1 MLLRQNKDLSYQ
13 NLYLPNKNILSGG
26 NRVKTNYNNKNYF
39 FSIVTVVLN
48 NVNFIEETINSVI
61 SQNIEVEY
69 IIIDGGSNDGS
80 LDIIKKNENSI
91 NLWISE
97 KDDGIYDAMNKGV
110 KYSTGKYIGMVNS
123 GDKYN
128 SNALSIIKNYFTKD
142 KKLDFIFGSV
152 QKKILKSDFKKN
164 KIYWSFDFYPSHSSG
179 FFIAND
185 VQKKLGLY
193 NTDFKLS
200 ADHDFFFRLIK
211 NKFKGAATKK
221 DELIGY
227 FRKEGGSYSSTFSF
241 EEHFSEEINIR
252 VNNNQN
258 KLIICLIIFNNYIRK
273 IFKKKKYSITLISAL
288 KLIRDVFK

>member
-26 NRVKTNYNNKNYF
+26 NRVKTNYKNKNYF

-211 NKFKGAATKK
+211 NKFKGVATKK

-227 FRKEGGSYSSTFSF
+227 FTKEGGSYSSTFSF

-273 IFKKKKYSITLISAL
+273 IFKKNKYSITLISAL

>member
-97 KDDGIYDAMNKGV
+97 IDDGIYDAMNKGV

-128 SNALSIIKNYFTKD
+128 SNGLLIESYENMIVSKTKT
-142 KKLDFIFGSV
+142 LF
-152 QKKILKSDFKKN
+152 
-164 KIYWSFDFYPSHSSG
+164 
-179 FFIAND
+179 
-185 VQKKLGLY
+185 
-193 NTDFKLS
+193 
-200 ADHDFFFRLIK
+200 
-211 NKFKGAATKK
+211 NKF
-221 DELIGY
+221 
-227 FRKEGGSYSSTFSF
+227 
-241 EEHFSEEINIR
+241 
-252 VNNNQN
+252 
-258 KLIICLIIFNNYIRK
+258 
-273 IFKKKKYSITLISAL
+273 L
-288 KLIRDVFK
+288 KWNRP